1 MTTSRV
7 NRSRCAA
14 AGLVLAVL
22 AHSAAAFGD
31 ARPPQMR
38 EQHQKEIAGKSESER
53 ARLQRNF
60 RTFRDLPPAEQE
72 RLRRLDRELKE
83 DGRAGGNLRAIMDEY
98 YNWLATLTPG
108 QQQDLRPT
116 NDPDH
121 PEKNDATRREIRV
134 RELLK
139 EQQDQIDATGAGK
152 GGGAPPRLS
161 SKDLDTVLGVV
172 EEAMREKHLLSSAEL
187 QELQNKK
194 DLARH
199 MYLWGLAF
207 RPRVA
212 GAAPGQPLP
221 WMSKDV
227 FESMIDGISNEKLAA
242 HVKAGQNMDRWW
254 RLVRLIYG
262 GIRAEYEQL
271 RPDQET
277 LERFF
282 VELNSTE
289 QDEIM
294 RLPSDQQPQQ
304 LTHMYMTKMSEKE
317 PDRFPRPPQLPFW
330 ARGNRAGVRGGIRSG
345 DQGQGSEP
353 GGARRGGAGM
363 RKSARDRQ
371 KNQETNQE

>member
-1 MTTSRV
+1 
-7 NRSRCAA
+7 
-14 AGLVLAVL
+14 
-22 AHSAAAFGD
+22 
-31 ARPPQMR
+31 
-38 EQHQKEIAGKSESER
+38 
-53 ARLQRNF
+53 
-60 RTFRDLPPAEQE
+60 
-72 RLRRLDRELKE
+72 
-83 DGRAGGNLRAIMDEY
+83 
-98 YNWLATLTPG
+98 
-108 QQQDLRPT
+108 
-116 NDPDH
+116 
-121 PEKNDATRREIRV
+121 
-134 RELLK
+134 
-139 EQQDQIDATGAGK
+139 DATGAGK

-161 SKDLDTVLGVV
+161 SKDLDAVLGVV
-172 EEAMREKHLLSSAEL
+172 EEAMREKHLLSQAEL

-199 MYLWGLAF
+199 MYIWGLTF

-227 FESMIDGISNEKLAA
+227 FEAMIDGISNENLAA

-262 GIRAEYEQL
+262 GIRGEYEQL

-282 VELNSTE
+282 VELNSTK

-294 RLPSDQQPQQ
+294 RLPSNQQPQQ
-304 LTHMYMTKMSEKE
+304 LMHIYMMKMSEKE

-345 DQGQGSEP
+345 DQGQGGEP
-353 GGARRGGAGM
+353 GGARKGGAGM
-363 RKSARDRQ
+363 RKNARDRQ

>member
-1 MTTSRV
+1 
-7 NRSRCAA
+7 
-14 AGLVLAVL
+14 
-22 AHSAAAFGD
+22 
-31 ARPPQMR
+31 
-38 EQHQKEIAGKSESER
+38 
-53 ARLQRNF
+53 
-60 RTFRDLPPAEQE
+60 RDLPPAEQE

-83 DGRAGGNLRAIMDEY
+83 DARAGGHLRAIMDEY

-116 NDPDH
+116 DDPAH

-152 GGGAPPRLS
+152 GVRSPPRLS
-161 SKDLDTVLGVV
+161 SKDLATVLGIV
-172 EEAMREKHLLSSAEL
+172 EEAMREKHLLSQAEL

-194 DLARH
+194 DLARY
-199 MYLWGLAF
+199 MFIWGLAF
-207 RPRVA
+207 RPRAA
-212 GAAPGQPLP
+212 GAVPGQPLP

-227 FESMIDGISNEKLAA
+227 FEAMIDGISNEKLAA

-262 GIRAEYEQL
+262 GIRAEYEKL

-304 LTHMYMTKMSEKE
+304 LTQMYMTKMSEKE
-317 PDRFPRPPQLPFW
+317 PDRYPRPPQLPFW
-330 ARGNRAGVRGGIRSG
+330 ARGNRAGVRAGIRSG

-353 GGARRGGAGM
+353 GGARKGGAGM
-363 RKSARDRQ
+363 RKNAKDRQ
-371 KNQETNQE
+371 KNQETHQE